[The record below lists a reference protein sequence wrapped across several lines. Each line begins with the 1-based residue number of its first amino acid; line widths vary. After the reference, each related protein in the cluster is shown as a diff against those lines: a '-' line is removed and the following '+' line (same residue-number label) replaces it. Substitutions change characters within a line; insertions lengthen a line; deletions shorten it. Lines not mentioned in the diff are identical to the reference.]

1 MDTWHDALGNEKRQ
15 PYFQEIL
22 NAVRQE
28 RLSGQIIYPPAEDVF
43 NAFRLTAF
51 DRVKVVI
58 LGQDPYHGAGQ
69 AHGLAFSVRQGIRI
83 PPSLLNI
90 YKELE
95 TDINGSRLPDGLG
108 GAGRIASEHGFDGAC
123 RTGAFARPFR
133 LGTLYRYRHQAACGA
148 PQAPCLHVVGWVC
161 ATKKETDRQ
170 SKSFDT
176 DRTAS
181 VSSVGISRFF
191 RLPPFFTGKQL
202 FEPARYRSDKLEAVN
217 ADIAVAAGVLKSRL
231 ICNFHLLGKTLWQ
244 SKKNQLYAS
253 LWAGCDELRGGMDA
267 SLYKELCAYA
277 IVFKICF

>member
-1 MDTWHDALGNEKRQ
+1 MDTWHDALGGEKQQ

-28 RLSGQIIYPPAEDVF
+28 RLSGQIIYPLTADVF

-51 DRVKVVI
+51 DRVKAVI

-95 TDINGSRLPDGLG
+95 TDIEALFHSRARLSDSVG

-133 LGTLYRYRHQAACGA
+133 LGTLYRYRHQAACDT

-161 ATKKETDRQ
+161 TTKKEADRQ
-170 SKSFDT
+170 SKSFDI

-202 FEPARYRSDKLEAVN
+202 FELSTVSIR
-217 ADIAVAAGVLKSRL
+217 
-231 ICNFHLLGKTLWQ
+231 
-244 SKKNQLYAS
+244 
-253 LWAGCDELRGGMDA
+253 
-267 SLYKELCAYA
+267 
-277 IVFKICF
+277 